1 MQTLLTVV
9 SAIWTQIVG
18 GGSGADA
25 TTGLVGTISDSPL
38 LLIPVAGAFASLII
52 GLTMKLM
59 GIRRRS
65 RR

>member
-1 MQTLLTVV
+1 MTTLLSVV
-9 SAIWTQIVG
+9 SELWTQI
-18 GGSGADA
+18 
-25 TTGLVGTISDSPL
+25 TTLITTISSNAL
-38 LLIPVAGAFASLII
+38 LLIPLAGSFASLII